1 MGFSENDSIVQPR
14 PLKNFGREL
23 VLCIPY
29 DPAPRLLE
37 ATLKE
42 RALATRTT
50 GPSRFYDL
58 GDRIVLSPCLGGPAA
73 VLALETIAASGGRR
87 VIVLSFCGS
96 LSKRIHIG
104 DPVVICRAYSDEG
117 TSRHYFPRKRVHP
130 SSAGLSSWIKSY
142 LSESHIPFDQ
152 VSCVSTDAP
161 FRETRAWM
169 SSWKTKGAAVV
180 DMETAAIF
188 ALSAYRGFEAASLML
203 VTDELYTG
211 EWKVRPPGP
220 HFLKKIESLFLP
232 FLRPGGPGKP
242 TVSR

>member
-1 MGFSENDSIVQPR
+1 
-14 PLKNFGREL
+14 
-23 VLCIPY
+23 
-29 DPAPRLLE
+29 
-37 ATLKE
+37 
-42 RALATRTT
+42 
-50 GPSRFYDL
+50 
-58 GDRIVLSPCLGGPAA
+58 
-73 VLALETIAASGGRR
+73 
-87 VIVLSFCGS
+87 
-96 LSKRIHIG
+96 
-104 DPVVICRAYSDEG
+104 
-117 TSRHYFPRKRVHP
+117 
-130 SSAGLSSWIKSY
+130 
-142 LSESHIPFDQ
+142 
-152 VSCVSTDAP
+152 
-161 FRETRAWM
+161 M